1 MNVESFIDF
10 ILLQELSKNVDAYRL
25 STYIYK
31 DKESVD
37 NRLTAGPV
45 WDFNHGYGNC
55 DYGETWETENWLL
68 EYNPEGGD
76 QMAFWW
82 ERLWEDE
89 NFQLKAAQRYT
100 ELRSTIFSE
109 EHIYSIIDSIVTY
122 LGPAVDRNF
131 NRWTLLGNY
140 VWPNY
145 YVFDTYEEEITY
157 LKSWTAERLAWMD
170 SELLLLDIKEND
182 IPSEISIKKPY
193 PNPFN
198 PKTAFVV
205 NLTNKSSIRLNIY
218 NILGKKVKSI
228 NKNVF
233 PQGKHTITWN
243 ATNAIGGQVE
253 SGVYLYELLVNN
265 RLETGKLL
273 YIK

>member
-1 MNVESFIDF
+1 MI
-10 ILLQELSKNVDAYRL
+10 L
-25 STYIYK
+25 STCNLY
-31 DKESVD
+31 
-37 NRLTAGPV
+37 
-45 WDFNHGYGNC
+45 FN
-55 DYGETWETENWLL
+55 
-68 EYNPEGGD
+68 
-76 QMAFWW
+76 
-82 ERLWEDE
+82 
-89 NFQLKAAQRYT
+89 
-100 ELRSTIFSE
+100 
-109 EHIYSIIDSIVTY
+109 
-122 LGPAVDRNF
+122 
-131 NRWTLLGNY
+131 
-140 VWPNY
+140 
-145 YVFDTYEEEITY
+145 
-157 LKSWTAERLAWMD
+157 
-170 SELLLLDIKEND
+170 IKENN

-205 NLTNKSSIRLNIY
+205 NVTNNSSFRLDIY